1 MQRVFLALFLALT
14 LAISVVAEAAVFFDV
29 RKSAIS
35 QIRGDGEIMMVYA
48 GASDCPPCWDWKR
61 NHLPKWQAA
70 RASRYVISR
79 HIELPSFNDMRW
91 KKRWPAELE
100 HVRTQ
105 ILRRG
110 APQFVVLINRTIVL
124 HGGGTETWRDGV
136 VPFLR
141 NAVLQKIST
150 QLVARHGQAAPAVA
164 ATRAEQFSAAGHTN
178 QAAMWRRIATRA
190 SKIQIGTKP

>member
-1 MQRVFLALFLALT
+1 MQSVFLALFLALT
-14 LAISVVAEAAVFFDV
+14 LAISFSAEAAEFFDG

-35 QIRGDGEIMMVYA
+35 QIRGDSEIMMVYA
-48 GASDCPPCWDWKR
+48 GAGDCPPCWDWKR

-70 RASRYVISR
+70 RASHYVVSR
-79 HIELPSFNDMRW
+79 HIELPSLNDMRW

-110 APQFVVLINRTIVL
+110 APQFLVLISRTIVL

-136 VPFLR
+136 VPFRR
-141 NAVLQKIST
+141 NAVLQKIFT
-150 QLVARHGQAAPAVA
+150 QLVARHGQAAPAFA
-164 ATRAEQFSAAGHTN
+164 ATRAEQFLAGGHTN
-178 QAAMWRRIATRA
+178 QAAKWRRVATRA
-190 SKIQIGTKP
+190 SKNQIGTKP